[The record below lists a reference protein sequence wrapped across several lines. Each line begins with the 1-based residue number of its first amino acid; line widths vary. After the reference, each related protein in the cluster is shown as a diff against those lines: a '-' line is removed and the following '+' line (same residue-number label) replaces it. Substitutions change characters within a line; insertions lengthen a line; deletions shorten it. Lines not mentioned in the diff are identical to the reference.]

1 MGRARNEQMSCNF
14 GTQGLIGY
22 VACCY
27 TTLPNQL
34 SPVVSPPVYM
44 VIVSLIFVFLRF
56 AKRPKGVDTSMS
68 MNVDSAFTVMIAFK
82 IKVDS
87 DDDKKRSKLAKDLDH
102 DTDVGIDFHIVGHQN
117 ACSSELR
124 RFRVNG
130 AKFDE
135 TVERCLVGK
144 NAFNYVTIQS
154 SKPIGVIECIE
165 MRITANKP
173 VDIELGELVARS
185 ILCRQPQV
193 FTFVQT
199 DMESMKAS
207 HPGTWDNCRAASLV
221 QDFHQIRFDLEKRDI
236 GPGVQVG
243 VPLSTSKFAVSDAF
257 NEYSTFGVGSEGSYI
272 SRRQRCVMMFN
283 VIIFPYILTHAAVT
297 LIGLNIFLALAC
309 IPVGYLMV
317 VFPEYFMR
325 NSFRLIILD
334 AKRAKKAVEDENE
347 EVLEPKTYKPFDPDS
362 TKDLPNVSGFHVETT
377 NDSVPRGKLE
387 LNPDDEAREV
397 EDERRIKETFRGTS
411 LEGRLPLRAIQL
423 LNHDGWNETTL
434 ETTWPTGTT
443 HKLIDGLAETGV
455 RIGFSQA
462 ENMVTIKSIIPPW
475 WNDLSVTLRAHLI
488 QHGWNYE
495 RVAYLRP
502 QRLPQYLIEL
512 ADQHGFKVVDT
523 ATGINVL
530 RHVPEWFGSLPE
542 GLQDALAACDWSP
555 ERILLEK
562 LSRMPSPILV
572 LISNYGITITFTT
585 SGLIRVDSIIPPWW
599 TSLPSQV
606 KDWTVQH
613 AVNFRLLSASKVEV
627 LKYAAEN
634 WDNVDRL
641 KDFPMQL
648 TDELE
653 QWSDFASLVTS
664 NVIKMQKFQKD
675 ELEKDEI
682 ALLHQYPILPN
693 MPHYVKHSDPHW
705 WRSIPVK
712 YRRALLKNKITA
724 EFIEQKGIDL
734 IPNEITVNI
743 EDDGIFIEDT
753 DGRISVELPRCK
765 WWERLPDEIKVKI
778 LNMGYGWHDLYDVE
792 VQAIRAGAKLYMQPH
807 KLRTYLSKAPQPHQV
822 ALSRFGLLDIII
834 QRKMGSKK
842 TRLDLTTSNV
852 QLSSLSSG
860 DFVDKPKKTR
870 KRAKSVKPATSTIRS
885 LSPYDANK
893 DTNGSFSAD
902 SNFTISTLDDADVP
916 MPSDGPNFL
925 ARLFGKKED
934 DNDSKESDSGSDD
947 STLEGPVSSKK
958 GRFSQVRNNRQFGGE
973 KGSIPLQMC
982 DEHGKTVDFTPVTV
996 WAGPE
1001 QQYNG
1006 FDVENLEA
1014 ERLLLQRSTLQE
1026 DVDDW
1031 ININRLADYHTGP
1044 EIIEVEMKMAKL
1056 LSPPLPWFL
1065 SECMFEYITESK
1077 LPRDLKY
1084 RSLIQHPPFCQ
1095 AFLGYFRKR
1104 QKLVLKLWDE
1114 PRSTKLYGE
1123 MMKHISTHESAPDF
1137 MRRMIQNVSN
1147 SYIWNGFVKYITETL
1162 LSHAEVCERVKMNTT
1177 EAGARVYLSR
1187 VIKFKKDF
1195 LNQFGTLTEKD
1206 IGSLMLDS
1214 LRNFI
1219 IDLSRHEPSL
1229 FGELLFVIGTT
1240 RPEFFLTMIKTNHEM
1255 RLNDELFHMCSE
1267 TASGCELVAKFFCLE
1282 SDHSLM
1288 RPLLQGSI
1296 LTKTPDGRRLYQL
1309 YQYEN
1314 NAATKLA
1321 REAVKTLERTLEPDV
1336 EQVARALAKCAV
1348 LIDKFATYINN
1359 LYSAL
1364 RQVHQIT
1371 KTQTTM
1377 KKHSISIGPSHG
1389 PPLVPF
1395 VSAGKNRVDMD
1406 AESLMQSSDEYEA
1419 DREYDQLAQRTQDEV
1434 SSIYTYDVMNYTIP
1448 RPRAGLDTTNDLN
1461 TLDDE
1466 DATVDTVQL
1475 KDGDINF
1482 TLDMEDEK
1490 EAKEAEKILNPEVK
1504 DKNEI
1509 NVRISDAERAKALGK
1524 SVKPLLIRVANKM
1537 RNTTDALR
1545 DIEHINSI
1553 DYSLLCQIASNA
1565 PRQILLGERSTSKSS
1580 YTLEQIL
1587 AFRTMFTQIT
1597 EASNLTTNV
1606 PFHLSG
1612 KVFQPKKLSKRA
1624 FDSIDPNEELTIYEV
1639 IGQTLE
1645 DLAQS
1650 VDDEDINGKWW
1661 MRVFSKLNKLIK
1673 DSSGPLNDE
1682 EQIFNCIKQLING
1695 SILERYRKHPNNA
1708 QIVRE
1713 MKIRLE
1719 NIHKLI
1725 VGIELYVENFKEY
1738 LAKTE
1743 NQMRR
1748 DFMDGTSK
1756 STETETERIVGQ
1768 SQLHRLKSQIQSAFN
1783 DKMDGTDNN
1792 LPLLIN
1798 LPMRTRLVMEE
1809 IMRNLIASGNL
1820 MSVEADDEDE
1830 FWENEFRK
1838 TIIRQPSSGVAPP
1851 PRAGCRRPIGLF
1863 NRRKLRRQLQVY
1875 KRRRFSPFPSGL
1887 FQQKGRRSNRKKA
1900 ASGKRAEPKLAQR
1913 ITNMID
1919 PPKYPVWVG
1928 EFWTLLWLVM
1938 AILCVGLSPAMRL
1951 KPNESNYIVLP
1962 LLASLLFVGMA
1973 DWLKVRHM
1981 KAKTRSIH
1989 PAFAR
1994 KFEFNLT

>member
-1 MGRARNEQMSCNF
+1 
-14 GTQGLIGY
+14 
-22 VACCY
+22 
-27 TTLPNQL
+27 
-34 SPVVSPPVYM
+34 
-44 VIVSLIFVFLRF
+44 
-56 AKRPKGVDTSMS
+56 
-68 MNVDSAFTVMIAFK
+68 
-82 IKVDS
+82 
-87 DDDKKRSKLAKDLDH
+87 
-102 DTDVGIDFHIVGHQN
+102 
-117 ACSSELR
+117 
-124 RFRVNG
+124 
-130 AKFDE
+130 
-135 TVERCLVGK
+135 
-144 NAFNYVTIQS
+144 
-154 SKPIGVIECIE
+154 
-165 MRITANKP
+165 
-173 VDIELGELVARS
+173 
-185 ILCRQPQV
+185 
-193 FTFVQT
+193 
-199 DMESMKAS
+199 
-207 HPGTWDNCRAASLV
+207 
-221 QDFHQIRFDLEKRDI
+221 
-236 GPGVQVG
+236 
-243 VPLSTSKFAVSDAF
+243 
-257 NEYSTFGVGSEGSYI
+257 
-272 SRRQRCVMMFN
+272 VMMFN

-297 LIGLNIFLALAC
+297 LAGLDVLLALAC
-309 IPVGYLMV
+309 IPIGYFMV
-317 VFPEYFMR
+317 IFPEYFMR
-325 NSFRLIILD
+325 NSYRLIILD
-334 AKRAKKAVEDENE
+334 AKRAKKAVDDENE
-347 EVLEPKTYKPFDPDS
+347 EVLKPKTFKPFDPDN
-362 TKDLPNVSGFHVETT
+362 TTDLPNVSGFHIETMDT
-377 NDSVPRGKLE
+377 VPRGKLE

-397 EDERRIKETFRGTS
+397 EDEWRIKETFRGTS

-434 ETTWPTGTT
+434 ETTWPTGAS
-443 HKLIDGLAETGV
+443 HALIDGLAEAGV
-455 RIGFSQA
+455 RIAFSQA

-475 WNDLSVTLRAHLI
+475 WNDLSVTLRAHFI
-488 QHGWNYE
+488 QHGWHYE
-495 RVAYLRP
+495 RIAYLRP
-502 QRLPQYLIEL
+502 KRLPQYLIEL

-542 GLQDALAACDWSP
+542 GLQDALAACDWNP

-585 SGLIRVDSIIPPWW
+585 SGLIKVDSIIPPWW
-599 TSLPSQV
+599 QKLPNQI

-641 KDFPMQL
+641 KDFPIQL
-648 TDELE
+648 TNELE
-653 QWSDFASLVTS
+653 QWSTFANLVSS
-664 NVIKMQKFQKD
+664 NVTKMQKVAKE

-734 IPNEITVNI
+734 IPNDILIDI

-753 DGRISVELPRCK
+753 DGRITVELPRCK

-834 QRKMGSKK
+834 KRKKGSNK
-842 TRLDLTTSNV
+842 TGLDLTTSNV
-852 QLSSLSSG
+852 HLSSLSTG
-860 DFVDKPKKTR
+860 DYVEKPKKTT
-870 KRAKSVKPATSTIRS
+870 KRAKSNKTKSTSSGTIRS
-885 LSPYDANK
+885 LSPYDGPL
-893 DTNGSFSAD
+893 DLSFSFD
-902 SNFTISTLDDADVP
+902 SDFTISTPDFP
-916 MPSDGPNFL
+916 RPSDGPNFL
-925 ARLFGKKED
+925 ARLFGKTDDED
-934 DNDSKESDSGSDD
+934 EKDGSKGSDSSKDDD
-947 STLEGPVSSKK
+947 SAGLDGPVSSKK
-958 GRFSQVRNNRQFGGE
+958 ARFSQVRNNPQFGGE

-1031 ININRLADYHTGP
+1031 ININRLSDYHTGP
-1044 EIIEVEMKMAKL
+1044 EIIEVELKMAKL

-1123 MMKHISTHESAPDF
+1123 MMKHISTHENAPDF

-1147 SYIWNGFVKYITETL
+1147 SHIWNGFVKYITETL

-1177 EAGARVYLSR
+1177 ETGARVYLSR
-1187 VIKFKKDF
+1187 VIKFKRDF

-1219 IDLSRHEPSL
+1219 VDLSRHEPGL

-1240 RPEFFLTMIKTNHEM
+1240 RPEFCLTMIKTNHEM

-1267 TASGCELVAKFFCLE
+1267 TASGCELIAKFFCLE

-1296 LTKTPDGRRLYQL
+1296 LQKTPDGRRLYQL

-1336 EQVARALAKCAV
+1336 EQVARSLAKCAV
-1348 LIDKFATYINN
+1348 LIDKFATYINK
-1359 LYSAL
+1359 LYAAL
-1364 RQVHQIT
+1364 RQVHRIT

-1377 KKHSISIGPSHG
+1377 KNSISIGPSHG
-1389 PPLVPF
+1389 PSPLVPF
-1395 VSAGKNRVDMD
+1395 VSAGNNNVDMD
-1406 AESLMQSSDEYEA
+1406 AESLLLSSDEYEG
-1419 DREYDQLAQRTQDEV
+1419 DREYDQLDQRTQDEV

-1448 RPRAGLDTTNDLN
+1448 RPRAGLETINDV
-1461 TLDDE
+1461 TKTIDDVDDE
-1466 DATVDTVQL
+1466 TIQL

-1490 EAKEAEKILNPEVK
+1490 EAKEAEKILSPDKETTKPEH
-1504 DKNEI
+1504 EI
-1509 NVRISDAERAKALGK
+1509 NVRISDAERAKSLGK

-1537 RNTTDALR
+1537 RSTTDTLR
-1545 DIEHINSI
+1545 SIEHITSI

-1587 AFRTMFTQIT
+1587 AFRSMFTQIT

-1612 KVFQPKKLSKRA
+1612 KVFQPKKLSTRA

-1673 DSSGPLNDE
+1673 NSSGPLTDE

-1743 NQMRR
+1743 SQMRR

-1756 STETETERIVGQ
+1756 STETETEGIVGQ
-1768 SQLHRLKSQIQSAFN
+1768 SQLHRLKSQIQNAFN

-1798 LPMRTRLVMEE
+1798 LPMRVRLVMEE

-1820 MSVEADDEDE
+1820 MSVEADDEEE

-1838 TIIRQPSSGVAPP
+1838 TIIRQPSPIAPP
-1851 PRAGCRRPIGLF
+1851 PRAGCRRPVGLF
-1863 NRRKLRRQLQVY
+1863 NRRKVRRQLQLY

-1887 FQQKGRRSNRKKA
+1887 FQKQKRSRNTSKPVNA
-1900 ASGKRAEPKLAQR
+1900 KRAEPKLARR

-1928 EFWTLLWLVM
+1928 ECWTYLCMIM
-1938 AILCVGLSPAMRL
+1938 ATVCIALSPAMRL
-1951 KPNESNYIVLP
+1951 KTTELNYVVLP
-1962 LLASLLFVGMA
+1962 PLASLLFVGMA
-1973 DWLKVRHM
+1973 DWLKVRRM
-1981 KAKTRSIH
+1981 KVKARSTH